1 MRVYF
6 SHSFVF
12 LDTALNGTL
21 VGTVESRLRHLV
33 SETVLDMGKSEGIN
47 VFVDVAGEAARNGRR
62 KVKSEYIDT
71 LLNSKIV
78 VVTQRDSWEDHYRLF
93 EALVT
98 GGLVLTDRML
108 SLPAG
113 LVNGTNVIEF
123 ISQEDL
129 RSKIR
134 YFLSHPD
141 ERIEIARQGRL
152 VAMSQHRSWHRIE
165 EIIFDMPMTVC
176 QKKDGSPCP
185 FIVHA
190 NETAR
195 RRRLARKLGRSLV

>member
-1 MRVYF
+1 
-6 SHSFVF
+6 
-12 LDTALNGTL
+12 

-33 SETVLDMGKSEGIN
+33 SETVVDMAKSDGIN

-71 LLNSKIV
+71 LLKSKIV

-113 LVNGTNVIEF
+113 LVNGTNIIEF
-123 ISQEDL
+123 ISQDDL

-134 YFLSHPD
+134 YYLLHPD

-190 NETAR
+190 NEAAR
-195 RRRLARKLGRSLV
+195 RRRLARNNKIVDP